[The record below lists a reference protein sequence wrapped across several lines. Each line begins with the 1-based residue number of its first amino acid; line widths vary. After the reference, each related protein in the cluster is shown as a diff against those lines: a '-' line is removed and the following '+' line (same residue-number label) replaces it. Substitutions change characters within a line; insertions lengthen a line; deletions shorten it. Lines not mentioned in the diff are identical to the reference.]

1 MKSHEL
7 IQLTEMDRTA
17 LHTHVQRDDVLAF
30 FNEYVSLGGKDV
42 LETYI
47 NRLSSFFDIT
57 LEPFTGG
64 DLKKPDGS
72 YWESSSHA
80 FYFWSEQYDWPEQF
94 DFAQSEPNNYF
105 QSVDNIEPY
114 T

>member
-1 MKSHEL
+1 MKAHEL
-7 IQLTEMDRTA
+7 TQLAKMDRTA
-17 LHTHVQRDDVLAF
+17 LNTHVQKDEVGKNFD
-30 FNEYVSLGGKDV
+30 EYVRLGGKDE

-47 NRLSSFFDIT
+47 QRLSSFFDLT

-64 DLKKPDGS
+64 DLKKQDGG

-94 DFAQSEPNNYF
+94 DFNQSEPNKYF
-105 QSVDNIEPY
+105 QSVDNIDPY